1 MLKLLAW
8 LLVFLSASARAGV
21 GEDARCIAPAKPGGG
36 FDLTC
41 QLVRAALQEAGL
53 TRMPLPIM
61 YQPGGIGAMAFRN
74 AVTQGA
80 TDAQAVVAF
89 SSGSLLNIA
98 QGRFGNHGSRDVRW
112 IATLGL
118 DHGVIAV
125 RQDSPYRT
133 LAELLAALRSA
144 PNGVVFGAGGSIGSQ
159 DWMKAALLARAAGVS
174 HKLMRFVAFEGGGE
188 ALTALM
194 ADHVQVLPGDAAEV
208 ARQIDQGAKVRV
220 LAMLAQERL
229 PGRWAQVPTAREQG
243 FDIRW
248 PIVRGVYMG
257 AKAGDNAYYA
267 WRDLLQRAAAHRA
280 YAGELAR
287 VGLQPA
293 WLTGRELDA
302 LVDWQIGEYRRLAIE
317 FGILR

>member
-8 LLVFLSASARAGV
+8 LFVFLAGSVQAGV

-41 QLVRAALQEAGL
+41 QLVRAALQETGQ
-53 TRMPLPIM
+53 TRAPLPVV

-80 TDAQAVVAF
+80 TDAQAVIAF

-98 QGRFGNHGSRDVRW
+98 QGRFGNHGSREVRW

-133 LAELLAALRSA
+133 LADLLAALRRA

-159 DWMKAALLARAAGVS
+159 DWMKAALLARAAGVG
-174 HKLMRFVAFEGGGE
+174 HKQMRFVAFEGGGE
-188 ALTALM
+188 ALAALVG
-194 ADHVQVLPGDAAEV
+194 DHVQVLPGDAAEV
-208 ARQIDQGAKVRV
+208 GRQIDQGAKVRV
-220 LAMLAQERL
+220 LAVLAQDRL

-248 PIVRGVYMG
+248 PIHRGVYMG
-257 AKAGDNAYYA
+257 ARAGDNAYSA
-267 WRDLLQRAAAHRA
+267 WRDLLARAAAHPA
-280 YAGELAR
+280 YAKELAR

-293 WLTGRELDA
+293 WLAGPELDA
-302 LVDWQIGEYRRLAIE
+302 LVDRQIAEYRRLAIE
-317 FGILR
+317 FGIQR